1 MWFSKEN
8 EHITCL
14 EISLCITRSEE
25 VLRSHKLLM
34 CPRNL
39 KNLMLVLSGFCRFSL
54 VLYFQTFCLRN
65 FRLFKKVA
73 ASLLAEVTHDSAS
86 REGCSISE

>member
-25 VLRSHKLLM
+25 VLRSHKLLV
-34 CPRNL
+34 CPQNL
-39 KNLMLVLSGFCRFSL
+39 KNLMLVLCGFCRFSL
-54 VLYFQTFCLRN
+54 VLYFQTFCHKISDFLKKLR
-65 FRLFKKVA
+65 LP
-73 ASLLAEVTHDSAS
+73 
-86 REGCSISE
+86 C